1 MSISP
6 LDTHLLGQAQ
16 DQAAHALGLSE
27 PNPRVG
33 CVLAQADGQVIG
45 IGFTQEAGG
54 PHAEVMALRDAASR
68 GLSTKGATAYVTL
81 EPCSH
86 QGRTGPCCDALV
98 AAGIARTV
106 VSLQD
111 PNPKVAGQ
119 GLARLAAAG
128 MAVMVIPP
136 AHPLAQAA
144 RDLNIGFLSRMVRRR
159 PWVRMKAAISLDGR
173 TALPDGRSQWITGA
187 AARADG
193 HHWRARAGAI
203 LTGVGTILTDNARLD
218 VRLAPVHHQPTLV
231 VLDRQ
236 LRTPPTAALLD
247 IARPTLVYTSPET
260 HAAQQTARSALEQR
274 GVQVL
279 PWAESDFD
287 QLMADLGQRE
297 VNELHVEAG
306 ATLNGALLEAGLV
319 DELLVYLAPR
329 LLGVGRGLADWL
341 PPQALAEKPPLQ
353 IISSEIVGNDLRL
366 VLRFTGRDDF

>member
-1 MSISP
+1 MPISP
-6 LDTHLLGQAQ
+6 LDIHLLGQAQ
-16 DQAAHALGLSE
+16 AQSEQALGLSA

-33 CVLAQADGQVIG
+33 CVLARPDGQVVG
-45 IGFTQEAGG
+45 LGFTQQAGG

-68 GLSTKGATAYVTL
+68 GLSPHGATAYVTL

-86 QGRTGPCCDALV
+86 HGRTGPCCEALL

-128 MAVMVIPP
+128 VDVTVIPG

-144 RDLNIGFLSRMVRRR
+144 RTLNIGFLSRMVRRR
-159 PWVRMKAAISLDGR
+159 PWVRMKAAVSLDGLS
-173 TALPDGRSQWITGA
+173 ALPNGQSQWITGA

-203 LTGVGTILTDNARLD
+203 LTGVGTILADNARLD

-231 VLDRQ
+231 LLDRQ
-236 LRTPPTAALLD
+236 LRTPPNAALLD
-247 IARPTLVYTSPET
+247 VARPTLIYTSPEA
-260 HAAQQTARSALEQR
+260 HATQHSARAALEQR
-274 GVQVL
+274 GASVL
-279 PWAESDFD
+279 PWMHSDLP
-287 QLMADLGQRE
+287 QLMRELGQRE

-306 ATLNGALLEAGLV
+306 ATLNGALLQAGLV
-319 DELLVYLAPR
+319 DELLVYIAPR
-329 LLGVGRGLADWL
+329 LLGSGRGLADWL
-341 PPQALAEKPPLQ
+341 PPNALAEDPPLR
-353 IISSEIVGNDLRL
+353 IVSSEMRGNDLRL
-366 VLRFTGRDDF
+366 LLRFTDRDDF